1 MRCDNR
7 ELTTLSRREAAP
19 KRKQQLGR
27 SLNANLPPKQ
37 RPYEVGFLAQ
47 KSQPGLGIGSKSQI
61 GLPIVPFGNLQLF
74 VSNRDCCFHFVATG
88 EGEVIDSVKAF

>member
-19 KRKQQLGR
+19 KCKQQLGR

-37 RPYEVGFLAQ
+37 CPYEVGFLAQ
-47 KSQPGLGIGSKSQI
+47 KSQPGLAVGSKSQI
-61 GLPIVPFGNLQLF
+61 GLPIVPFENLQLF
-74 VSNRDCCFHFVATG
+74 VSNRDCRFHFILTG
-88 EGEVIDSVKAF
+88 EREVINSIETF